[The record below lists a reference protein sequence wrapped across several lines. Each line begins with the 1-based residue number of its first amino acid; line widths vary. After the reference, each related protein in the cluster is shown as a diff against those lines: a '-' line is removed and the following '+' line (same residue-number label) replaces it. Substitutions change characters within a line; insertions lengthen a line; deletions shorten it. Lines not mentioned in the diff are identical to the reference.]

1 MDGDGADGAR
11 LGDWVRVHYTG
22 ISDGER
28 FDSSYERGEP
38 LEFAIGARQVV
49 AGFES
54 AVIGMSPGESKTV
67 DIPPSQA
74 YGLYNPDMA
83 LECRL
88 STLPPGVERGTALV
102 GQDGASGER
111 LRFVVVAIRGDT
123 ATLDANHPLAGK
135 TLTFEIEL
143 VEISERGD
151 IGDAFAEWRT

>member
-1 MDGDGADGAR
+1 MDGAR

-22 ISDGER
+22 ISDGEK

-67 DIPPSQA
+67 DIPPSQG
-74 YGLYNPDMA
+74 YGLYNPDMS
-83 LECRL
+83 LERSL
-88 STLPPGVERGTALV
+88 SDLPPGVETGSALI
-102 GQDGASGER
+102 GQDASGER
-111 LRFVVVAIRGDT
+111 LRFEVVDISGDT
-123 ATLDANHPLAGK
+123 ATLDANHPLAGR